1 MIPISEKEAVN
12 KMCPFIG
19 GPFDGGQCAGS
30 GCMAWRKKEE
40 VSWGKV
46 YRERVR
52 VCEISGALKVIDAGP
67 VPSGEEWGFTPYN
80 QSTGELA
87 KWILKW
93 EEDPTPSDIGYCERL
108 GGE

>member
-1 MIPISEKEAVN
+1 MIPISEIEAKN
-12 KMCPFIG
+12 KICPFITIV
-19 GPFDGGQCAGS
+19 PDGGNCIGS
-30 GCMAWRKKEE
+30 GCIAWRKEE

-67 VPSGEEWGFTPYN
+67 GPSEEGWEFVPYN

-87 KWILKW
+87 KWVLKE

-108 GGE
+108 GNK